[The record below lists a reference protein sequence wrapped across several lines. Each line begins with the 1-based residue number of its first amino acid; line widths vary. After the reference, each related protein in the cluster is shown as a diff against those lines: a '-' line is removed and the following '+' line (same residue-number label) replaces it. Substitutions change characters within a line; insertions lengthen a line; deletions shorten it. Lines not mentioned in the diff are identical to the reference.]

1 MRIEKGANVYVLSK
15 YLENLQVIEEIIRSE
30 KWVESYVLLKPLVAQ
45 VRIKN
50 SVLRVG
56 IPVAS
61 IFTKESLTSR
71 EPDFVLNEDVWADA
85 KKFIESGRVI
95 FSGDFI
101 IRKFPFL
108 SKLSKGISFAGVS
121 ECVVLDLENSVG
133 LDEYLSKLINTRHI
147 LITHSLKETKAEITR
162 GSLKSFWTTHF
173 ILSGLEVPPEELSLE
188 VCLRV
193 DSIPKLKILLKPLL
207 SINEHVIL
215 GELPLNK
222 SLVINYS
229 QVTNE
234 NLEYLF
240 SEILVRSLIYT
251 C

>member
-1 MRIEKGANVYVLSK
+1 
-15 YLENLQVIEEIIRSE
+15 
-30 KWVESYVLLKPLVAQ
+30 
-45 VRIKN
+45 
-50 SVLRVG
+50 
-56 IPVAS
+56 
-61 IFTKESLTSR
+61 
-71 EPDFVLNEDVWADA
+71 
-85 KKFIESGRVI
+85 
-95 FSGDFI
+95 
-101 IRKFPFL
+101 
-108 SKLSKGISFAGVS
+108 
-121 ECVVLDLENSVG
+121 
-133 LDEYLSKLINTRHI
+133 
-147 LITHSLKETKAEITR
+147 EITR